1 MKEIIE
7 KNADLLKGL
16 EKLGQALKELSE
28 DLTVEL
34 DKEVKKM
41 TPGERKE
48 FESTQKKGNR

>member
-7 KNADLLKGL
+7 KNKDLFKGL

-34 DKEVKKM
+34 DKELDKM
-41 TPGERKE
+41 RPEERKE
-48 FESTQKKGNR
+48 FESNQKESKF